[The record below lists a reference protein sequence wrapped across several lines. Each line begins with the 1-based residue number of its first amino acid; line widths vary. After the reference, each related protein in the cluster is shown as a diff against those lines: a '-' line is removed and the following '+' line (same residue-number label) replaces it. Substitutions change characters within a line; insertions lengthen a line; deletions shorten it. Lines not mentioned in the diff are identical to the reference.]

1 MCGRGSE
8 RGGGLDARLGWA
20 PEVREA
26 AAAAEADAAADVA
39 GRRSR
44 RVTFRRAHA
53 AVARRGA
60 NGQLGDIKSLSWS
73 AGRLRRAAVAP
84 ADIPVAGAGW
94 QTAPDGLEYTAV
106 PERRW
111 AKRTPTDTSVVLVNP
126 GDMRPYE

>member
-1 MCGRGSE
+1 MG
-8 RGGGLDARLGWA
+8 ARLGYS

-26 AAAAEADAAADVA
+26 AAAAEADAAAAVA

-44 RVTFRRAHA
+44 CVTFRRAHA

-73 AGRLRRAAVAP
+73 AGRLRQAAVAP
-84 ADIPVAGAGW
+84 VDIPVAGDGW
-94 QTAPDGLEYTAV
+94 QTAPGGLEYTAV

-111 AKRTPTDTSVVLVNP
+111 AKRTPTATSVVLVNP

>member
-1 MCGRGSE
+1 M
-8 RGGGLDARLGWA
+8 DARLGWA
-20 PEVREA
+20 PEVCEA
-26 AAAAEADAAADVA
+26 AAAAAVDAAAEVA

-84 ADIPVAGAGW
+84 VDIPVAGGGW

>member
-1 MCGRGSE
+1 M
-8 RGGGLDARLGWA
+8 DARLGWA
-20 PEVREA
+20 PEVCEA
-26 AAAAEADAAADVA
+26 AAAAAVDAAAEVA

-44 RVTFRRAHA
+44 RVTFRRTHA

-73 AGRLRRAAVAP
+73 AGKLRRAAVAP
-84 ADIPVAGAGW
+84 VDIPVAGDGW
-94 QTAPDGLEYTAV
+94 QQAPDGLGYTAV

-111 AKRTPTDTSVVLVNP
+111 AKRTLTDPTVVLANP

>member
-1 MCGRGSE
+1 M
-8 RGGGLDARLGWA
+8 DARLGWA
-20 PEVREA
+20 PEVGEA

-44 RVTFRRAHA
+44 CVTFRRAHA
-53 AVARRGA
+53 AVAKRGA

-84 ADIPVAGAGW
+84 VDIPVAGDGW

>member
-1 MCGRGSE
+1 MG
-8 RGGGLDARLGWA
+8 ARVGYS
-20 PEVREA
+20 PEVRAA
-26 AAAAEADAAADVA
+26 AAAAEADAAAAVA

-44 RVTFRRAHA
+44 CVTFRRAHA

-60 NGQLGDIKSLSWS
+60 NGQLGDIKSLSWDVR
-73 AGRLRRAAVAP
+73 RLRRAAVAP
-84 ADIPVAGAGW
+84 VDIPVAGDGW

>member
-1 MCGRGSE
+1 M
-8 RGGGLDARLGWA
+8 DARLGWA
-20 PEVREA
+20 PEVGEA
-26 AAAAEADAAADVA
+26 AAAAEADAAADAA

-44 RVTFRRAHA
+44 RVTFRRTHA
-53 AVARRGA
+53 AVAKRGA
-60 NGQLGDIKSLSWS
+60 NGQLGDIKTLSWC

-84 ADIPVAGAGW
+84 ADIPIAGDGW

-126 GDMRPYE
+126 GNMRPYE